1 MTQRHQHPST
11 TDELGLAAW
20 APTVAGSPGDLGSL
34 SGALGEFL
42 PAPPPRFLM
51 PAQRSSTV
59 LEVLR

>member
-1 MTQRHQHPST
+1 MKQRHQRPST
-11 TDELGLAAW
+11 TDELGLSAW
-20 APTVAGSPGDLGSL
+20 ARTTAGTAGDLGSL

-42 PAPPPRFLM
+42 PAPPPRFVM